1 MEHTVRD
8 NPDRQRYE
16 LVVGDEIVSIAD
28 YHLRGDSVVVPHV
41 ETNPAHRGQGNAD
54 RLMAGMLDDLRVTGR
69 TIVPLCPFAADYIEQ
84 HPDQQDLLTP
94 R

>member
-16 LVVGDEIVSIAD
+16 LVIDGEIVSIAD
-28 YHLRGDSVVVPHV
+28 YTLRDDTVVVPHV

-54 RLMAGMLDDLRVTGR
+54 RLMAGMLDDLRATGR
-69 TIVPLCPFAADYIEQ
+69 TIVPLCPFAADYIRQ
-84 HPDQQDLLTP
+84 HPDQQDLLAP